1 MRFCFQLFNHATAKK
16 PIEKHQIHE
25 QNVFSYPFGIANS
38 LIFRCRLQIS
48 YKHVPKKNLVNS
60 LF

>member
-48 YKHVPKKNLVNS
+48 YKHVPKKI
-60 LF
+60 